1 MADQWAGFPSHMGL
15 TFTKKYHTHSEGP
28 TDPSKQTLPD
38 PFVALITGA
47 GKGLGYHISLAFA
60 RAGASGLIIASRTAS
75 DLEKVSTEIKFINPR
90 CEVLS
95 RVCDTTLD
103 ADLKT
108 LAANVKAKYGRLD
121 AAIAN
126 AGIISKYVSDGAG
139 SHRLPIGILE
149 DDDFERVVDINLLG
163 SMRVARHFCPLLFAT
178 KDGAQAY
185 VVITS
190 AASHFAESAY
200 TSVAYN
206 TTKIACNRLAEHIH
220 NDHHEKDGV
229 VAYAVHPG
237 AVLTPQTVGHTGD
250 IWSQSKDVVFVKLTT
265 ELTNEQY

>member
-1 MADQWAGFPSHMGL
+1 MAEQWAGFPAHMGL
-15 TFTKKYHTHSEGP
+15 NFTKKYHTHAEGP
-28 TDPSKQTLPD
+28 TDPTKQQLPS
-38 PFVALITGA
+38 PFVVLITGA
-47 GKGLGYHISLAFA
+47 GKGLGYHISTAFA
-60 RAGASGLIIASRTAS
+60 KAGASGIIIASRTAS
-75 DLEKVSTEIKFINPR
+75 DLEKLSAEIKSINPN
-90 CEVLS
+90 CDILS

-108 LAANVKAKYGRLD
+108 LAADVKAKYGRLD

-126 AGIISKYVSDGAG
+126 AGVISKYVPDGTG

-149 DDDFERVVDINLLG
+149 DDDFERVVDINLGG
-163 SMRVARHFCPLLFAT
+163 SYRVAKHFCPLLFAT
-178 KDGAQAY
+178 KDGPQSY

-190 AASHFAESAY
+190 TASHFAESAY

-206 TTKIACNRLAEHIH
+206 TTKIACNRLAEHMH
-220 NDHHEKDGV
+220 NDHHVKDGL

-250 IWSQSKDVVFVKLTT
+250 IWGQSEFMLADYL
-265 ELTNEQY
+265 

>member
-1 MADQWAGFPSHMGL
+1 MTEQWAGFPAHMGL
-15 TFTKKYHTHSEGP
+15 TFTKNYHTHAEGP
-28 TDPSKQTLPD
+28 TDPAKQKLPN
-38 PFVALITGA
+38 PFVVLVTGA
-47 GKGLGYHISLAFA
+47 GKGLGYNISTAFA
-60 RAGASGLIIASRTAS
+60 KAGATGIIIASRTAS
-75 DLEKVSTEIKFINPR
+75 DLEKLSAEIKSINPS
-90 CEVLS
+90 CDILS

-108 LAANVKAKYGRLD
+108 LAQDVKEKYGRLD

-139 SHRLPIGILE
+139 GHRLPVGILE

-178 KDGAQAY
+178 KDGAQSY

-190 AASHFAESAY
+190 TASHFTESTY

-220 NDHHEKDGV
+220 NDHHEKEGI

-250 IWSQSKDVVFVKLTT
+250 IWSQSKCRSISQCVNKL
-265 ELTNEQY
+265 NIRQY